1 MKNVEALLEHY
12 RKQLGITEEQEQ
24 QFIEEH
30 RSKNP
35 VSLLERRLE
44 GEILILDERAKGMQ
58 EIDEFTLNQ
67 TFLIDDRTEGMKEID
82 EFTLGIVFELMARIE
97 VLEQEVQTL
106 KGGK

>member
-1 MKNVEALLEHY
+1 MKNVEVLLEHY

-30 RSKNP
+30 KAKNP
-35 VSLLERRLE
+35 VSLLERRLD

-82 EFTLGIVFELMARIE
+82 EFTLGIVFELLARVD
-97 VLEQEVQTL
+97 VLEQEIQNL

>member
-1 MKNVEALLEHY
+1 MKNVEELLEHY

-24 QFIEEH
+24 KLIEEN
-30 RSKNP
+30 RAKNP
-35 VSLLERRLE
+35 VSLLERRLD

-67 TFLIDDRTEGMKEID
+67 TFLINDRTEGMKEID
-82 EFTLGIVFELMARIE
+82 EFTLGIVFELLARVD
-97 VLEQEVQTL
+97 VLEEEIQTL

>member
-1 MKNVEALLEHY
+1 VDVEVLLEHF

-24 QFIEEH
+24 QLIEEH
-30 RSKNP
+30 RDKNP
-35 VSLLERRLE
+35 VSLLERRLD

-82 EFTLGIVFELMARIE
+82 EFTLGIVFELLAR
-97 VLEQEVQTL
+97 VDLLEQEIQTL

>member
-1 MKNVEALLEHY
+1 MDPLDYMIESLRPPEVSKEREEKDLEE
-12 RKQLGITEEQEQ
+12 R
-24 QFIEEH
+24 
-30 RSKNP
+30 RAKNP
-35 VSLLERRLE
+35 VVILETRID

-82 EFTLGIVFELMARIE
+82 EFTLGIVFELLARIE
-97 VLEQEVQTL
+97 VLEQEIQNL

>member
-1 MKNVEALLEHY
+1 MDPLDYIIESLRPPEITKEKEEKDLEE
-12 RKQLGITEEQEQ
+12 R
-24 QFIEEH
+24 
-30 RSKNP
+30 RAKNP
-35 VSLLERRLE
+35 VAILEKRID

-97 VLEQEVQTL
+97 VLEQEVKTL

>member
-1 MKNVEALLEHY
+1 VDLDYFLEHY
-12 RKQLGITEEQEQ
+12 RKQAGISEEQMERDL
-24 QFIEEH
+24 EE
-30 RSKNP
+30 RRAKNP
-35 VSLLERRLE
+35 VVLLEKE
-44 GEILILDERAKGMQ
+44 VKAEILILDERAKGMQ

-67 TFLIDDRTEGMKEID
+67 TYLIDDRTEGMKEID